1 MRDGKMRAKLED
13 FLQEVCE
20 KTITNNQYPVLTSSK
35 SGLFLQSDY
44 FNKQVASKDNTG
56 YKIIRRGQFT
66 YRAMSDTGKF
76 FPNMLECADVGIVSP
91 AYPVFEIIKQDQIVP
106 EYLNYYFKSNRFQN
120 SISTFAQ
127 GSTRTSVKFGKLK
140 KVSIELPEIKK
151 QYQIIRTLDLLRTI
165 INNRKKE
172 VLELDELIRARF
184 VEMFGDPVSNP
195 YKLPTVL
202 LGELSELITKGASP
216 SWQGFNYTDDPSQTL
231 FLTSENV
238 KNGYIDL
245 SSPKY
250 IEDKFNTKQ
259 KRSIVHKGDFLIN
272 IVGASIGRAAQFNL
286 NCKANMNQ
294 AAALVRINDNR
305 IRDKYLL
312 TYLNSDK
319 AQLMYDSM
327 KSDTGRANLS
337 LKDISELSILLPS
350 IEEQLIFEK
359 VVAQID
365 KSKLLSGCRLFHSWA
380 PENRDKP
387 KHVGVPQR
395 KTKVLRGGQ
404 RQQ

>member
-1 MRDGKMRAKLED
+1 MREKKMRAKLED

-66 YRAMSDTGKF
+66 YRAMSDTGEF

-184 VEMFGDPVSNP
+184 VEMFGNGHDGFCN
-195 YKLPTVL
+195 KKK
-202 LGELSELITKGASP
+202 LGEFCKFQ
-216 SWQGFNYTDDPSQTL
+216 QGTQIPVEEQ
-231 FLTSENV
+231 
-238 KNGYIDL
+238 
-245 SSPKY
+245 
-250 IEDKFNTKQ
+250 
-259 KRSIVHKGDFLIN
+259 
-272 IVGASIGRAAQFNL
+272 
-286 NCKANMNQ
+286 
-294 AAALVRINDNR
+294 
-305 IRDKYLL
+305 
-312 TYLNSDK
+312 
-319 AQLMYDSM
+319 
-327 KSDTGRANLS
+327 
-337 LKDISELSILLPS
+337 
-350 IEEQLIFEK
+350 IEEQLEGYTRFLRIIDYTQAPQIPRYVSVKGREIAEDSVVIVRYGATAGFVGHGYAGILANNLFE
-359 VVAQID
+359 VVPDESILSKDFLYLALKYGTFEQEVHDKAFGAAMPALSFGMMNDIGVVTPNSTAQNGFVDFVKQVD
-365 KSKLLSGCRLFHSWA
+365 KSKQHFSSSSLFSGF
-380 PENRDKP
+380 
-387 KHVGVPQR
+387 
-395 KTKVLRGGQ
+395 
-404 RQQ
+404 